1 MIANQSWQ
9 ERIGNQRD
17 WVWQGWQTRYS
28 YLRAKKN
35 PDSGEYPP
43 VIFVHGFG
51 ASIEHWRNNM
61 PVIAGERTVYAL
73 DLLGFGASRKA
84 DIEYSA
90 ALWTEQIHDFWK
102 TFIGTPVVL
111 VGNSIGSLV
120 CLNVTATYPEMVK
133 GLVMLSLP
141 DVSVREDMLPPLVRP
156 LVMTIENLVASPL
169 LIKNILKIVRR
180 PNIIRRWAGVA
191 YPNKEAVTD
200 ELVEILSSP
209 AYDQGSEQTLVRLSR
224 SVRKS
229 SFAKSVRDLLPN
241 IAIPMLLIWGLED
254 KMIPP
259 KQAKAIASLNS
270 RIKLIELENAGHC
283 PHDEYPDKFNSL
295 LLNWL
300 EQFFV
305 SRPTKIKGQGE
316 NKNK

>member
-1 MIANQSWQ
+1 MITNQSWQ

-17 WVWQGWQTRYS
+17 WVWRGWQTRYS
-28 YLRAKKN
+28 YLRTIRNYHNK
-35 PDSGEYPP
+35 EHPP
-43 VIFVHGFG
+43 IIFIHGFG
-51 ASIEHWRNNM
+51 ASIEHWRNNI
-61 PVIAGERTVYAL
+61 PAIAQNHTVYAL

-84 DIEYSA
+84 DVEYSA
-90 ALWTEQIHDFWK
+90 ALWTEQVHDFWQ
-102 TFIGTPVVL
+102 TFIGTPVIL

-120 CLNVTATYPEMVK
+120 CLNATATYPEMVK

-156 LVMTIENLVASPL
+156 LVTTIENLVASPL

-180 PNIIRRWAGVA
+180 PNFIRRWAGVA

-209 AYDQGSEQTLVRLSR
+209 AYDEGSEQTLVCLSR
-224 SVRKS
+224 SVRKA

-241 IAIPMLLIWGLED
+241 VTIPMLLIWGLQD

-259 KQAKAIASLNS
+259 KQARAIAELNPLL
-270 RIKLIELENAGHC
+270 KLIELENAGHC
-283 PHDEYPDKFNSL
+283 PHDEYPDQFNSL
-295 LLNWL
+295 LLDWL
-300 EQFFV
+300 V
-305 SRPTKIKGQGE
+305 SLRLSRK
-316 NKNK
+316 